1 MRLLYTTMKKP
12 QNIIAQ
18 VSKNVKKK
26 QWECL
31 VASCN
36 ETAIN
41 SHLIQR
47 NGLLSNIAVN
57 GHLIEIKMVDAYKW
71 NSKEPPLRFSLVG
84 INNALSHK
92 VFCNNHDTEI
102 FKPIEDEEKDFETY
116 ISFLLFSYRAIC
128 AEIRKKM
135 VNIENHT
142 RLINSKILDGQINKE
157 QLQLIINGNELGIT
171 DLRAMKEMLEN
182 EIQNEEGNYTF
193 YSYKYDRI
201 EVYASAAFSATSIE
215 LPKENGS
222 LDLENIYIHIL
233 PLSIETLIL
242 IGYHNDYTNDEMIK
256 YCESWNEL
264 DKTQLEVKLTNLFV
278 TNIENWGV
286 SPSLYDDFKESN
298 KKRYIKDLSE
308 NSSYFGI
315 AKTADFNLFEKK

>member
-1 MRLLYTTMKKP
+1 MTKP

-18 VSKNVKKK
+18 ISKNVKKM

-31 VASCN
+31 VDECT

-47 NGLLSNIAVN
+47 NGLLSNISIN

-71 NSKEPPLRFSLVG
+71 NSKEPPLKFNLVG
-84 INNALSHK
+84 LKNALSHK
-92 VFCNNHDTEI
+92 VFCNSHDTNI
-102 FKPIEDEEKDFETY
+102 FKPIEDENKDFDSY

-128 AEIRKKM
+128 AEIRKKT

-142 RLINSKILDGQINKE
+142 RLINSKILDRQINKE

-171 DLRAMKEMLEN
+171 DLRVMKGMLED
-182 EIQNEEGNYTF
+182 EIQNEEGK
-193 YSYKYDRI
+193 YSYYAYKFDSLD
-201 EVYASAAFSATSIE
+201 VYASAAFSATDIE
-215 LPKENGS
+215 LPKEDGA

-233 PLSIETLIL
+233 PLTKETLIL
-242 IGYHNDYTNDEMIK
+242 VGYHNDFTNDEMIE
-256 YCESWNEL
+256 YCKSWAELSQNEL
-264 DKTQLEVKLTNLFV
+264 EIKLTNLFT

-286 SPSLYDDFKESN
+286 SPSLYNKFKDSN
-298 KKRYIKDLSE
+298 KKKYIKELSD
-308 NSSYFGI
+308 NASYFGI
-315 AKTADFNLFEKK
+315 AKTADFNLFERK